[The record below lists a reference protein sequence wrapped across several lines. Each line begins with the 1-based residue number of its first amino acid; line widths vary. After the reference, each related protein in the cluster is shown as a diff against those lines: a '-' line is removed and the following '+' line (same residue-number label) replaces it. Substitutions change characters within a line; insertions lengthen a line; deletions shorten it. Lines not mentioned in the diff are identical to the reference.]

1 MKCLCQTVAQC
12 LFYKGKDLSASPR
25 IYNTKIPVV
34 VLLIHIFWD
43 VPGLPDPE
51 DEGNTV
57 LQNPGNYLSKHI
69 VTSQVT

>member
-1 MKCLCQTVAQC
+1 
-12 LFYKGKDLSASPR
+12 
-25 IYNTKIPVV
+25 V

-51 DEGNTV
+51 DEGNKV

-69 VTSQVT
+69 ITSQEI